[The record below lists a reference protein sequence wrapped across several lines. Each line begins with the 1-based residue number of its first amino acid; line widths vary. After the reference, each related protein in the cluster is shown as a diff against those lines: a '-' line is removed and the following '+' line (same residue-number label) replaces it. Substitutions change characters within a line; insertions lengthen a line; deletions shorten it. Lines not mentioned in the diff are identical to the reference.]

1 MEELGQTL
9 RGALDTL
16 KEQPV
21 DELLAFY
28 QSLDFTTDTLAAA
41 YILSV
46 LSGTIVENDPRMYLE
61 AVSAFGHGGVEG
73 GKTEDARL
81 VSGKTVRKIVLGAK
95 TAALECGFPA

>member
-1 MEELGQTL
+1 MDLSGLGAAIEVARAGGTKKDMEELGQTL

-41 YILSV
+41 YILYV
-46 LSGTIVENDPRMYLE
+46 CRERGW
-61 AVSAFGHGGVEG
+61 GGVVE
-73 GKTEDARL
+73 
-81 VSGKTVRKIVLGAK
+81 
-95 TAALECGFPA
+95 